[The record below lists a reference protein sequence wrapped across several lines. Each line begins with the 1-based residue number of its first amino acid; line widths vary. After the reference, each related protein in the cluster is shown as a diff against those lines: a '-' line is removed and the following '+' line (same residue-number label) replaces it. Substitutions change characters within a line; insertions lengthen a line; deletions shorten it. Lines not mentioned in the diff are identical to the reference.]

1 MTNEGRTENLRSAES
16 LVEEYFFQLH
26 GHLDSRI
33 IQIFLLRRLRLEI
46 KLFLLSETNQI
57 QQYFR
62 LCFFVFSGN
71 HSKKFSI
78 LFLALEI
85 INTFSFLL

>member
-33 IQIFLLRRLRLEI
+33 IQIFLLRRLRLE
-46 KLFLLSETNQI
+46 
-57 QQYFR
+57 
-62 LCFFVFSGN
+62 
-71 HSKKFSI
+71 
-78 LFLALEI
+78 
-85 INTFSFLL
+85 